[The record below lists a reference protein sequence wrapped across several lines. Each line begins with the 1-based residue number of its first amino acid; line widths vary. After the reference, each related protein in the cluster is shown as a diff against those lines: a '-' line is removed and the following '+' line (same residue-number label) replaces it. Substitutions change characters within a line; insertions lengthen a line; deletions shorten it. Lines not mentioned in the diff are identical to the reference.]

1 MERGNA
7 DPTTTSGR
15 GTSSPGRDRVPGPIG
30 SITRVIDL
38 ETVKHVARLARLRL
52 DTEEEKAMGDELN
65 AILTHVDEIQSLD
78 LDGVEPT
85 SHVIRL
91 ENVLRP
97 DEPHTSLSQDLAL
110 REGPSTADGGFIVP
124 QIG

>member
-1 MERGNA
+1 M
-7 DPTTTSGR
+7 
-15 GTSSPGRDRVPGPIG
+15 
-30 SITRVIDL
+30 IDL

-110 REGPSTADGGFIVP
+110 REGPSTADGGFVVP

>member
-1 MERGNA
+1 ME
-7 DPTTTSGR
+7 
-15 GTSSPGRDRVPGPIG
+15 
-30 SITRVIDL
+30 
-38 ETVKHVARLARLRL
+38 
-52 DTEEEKAMGDELN
+52 DELN

-97 DEPHTSLSQDLAL
+97 DEPRESLPQDVAL
-110 REGPSTADGGFIVP
+110 REGPATADSGFVVP